1 MIYGN
6 NKQLNLHNAI
16 SIKVNSEK
24 KKGNL
29 QEKKS
34 DAQELCKYRKSFGSH
49 LESLLKLITIPDKS
63 EARKYV

>member
-6 NKQLNLHNAI
+6 NKQLKLHNAI

-24 KKGNL
+24 KGQL
-29 QEKKS
+29 TGEKS
-34 DAQELCKYRKSFGSH
+34 DAQELCKYWKSFASH
-49 LESLLKLITIPDKS
+49 LESLLKLIIIPDKS